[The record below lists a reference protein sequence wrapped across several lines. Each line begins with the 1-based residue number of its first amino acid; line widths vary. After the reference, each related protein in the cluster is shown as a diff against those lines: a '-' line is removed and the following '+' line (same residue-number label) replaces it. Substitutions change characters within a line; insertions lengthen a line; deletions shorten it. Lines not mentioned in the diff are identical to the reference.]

1 MKTIGYSSGLL
12 EKRCT
17 FRKRLLPYFG
27 IKVGFERGDLCF
39 SFCIQPEEIASSA
52 SIIQFHSIVKFLT
65 KGTKS
70 SAAETGNESL
80 IISQK
85 KAEIRQET

>member
-52 SIIQFHSIVKFLT
+52 SIIQLHSIVASLT
-65 KGTKS
+65 KETKRGRGG
-70 SAAETGNESL
+70 EL
-80 IISQK
+80 QK
-85 KAEIRQET
+85 